1 MRDRNGLYLII
12 GILAAIIV
20 IGGVF
25 FYQERHK
32 SGIDV
37 EVGNGGISVETH

>member
-1 MRDRNGLYLII
+1 MRGNRGLYLII
-12 GILAAIIV
+12 AIMAAVIV
-20 IGGVF
+20 VGGVLY
-25 FYQERHK
+25 YQERNR